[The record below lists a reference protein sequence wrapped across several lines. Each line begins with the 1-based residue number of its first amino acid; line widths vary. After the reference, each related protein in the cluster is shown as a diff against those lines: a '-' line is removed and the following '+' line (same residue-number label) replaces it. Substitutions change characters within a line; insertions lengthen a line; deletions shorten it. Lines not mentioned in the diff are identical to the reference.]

1 MVSSSNVRP
10 SQMGT
15 MITAGQDFGT
25 TSMRLLKRR
34 LLSGGGWALGGKV
47 LVALTGLFS
56 SALLARLLTP
66 QALGTYFLAY
76 SIVNV
81 GTSLGALGLT
91 GTVVRLV
98 AQSMGMNLFGRVRRV
113 VSVVL
118 SVGTL
123 GALGVGLAYLLFGDD
138 LATTV
143 FKAPALAAVTGLV
156 AGWIMVG
163 TLQGVLGE
171 TFRGFHDV
179 RLATILGGQTTG
191 AATGLATV
199 ALLTASLF
207 LIWLVDGQT
216 TVATVLLLA
225 ICSGAVNTL
234 VAGWLLHRRVTGLPE
249 QTADE
254 DPKPDPRKVLREV
267 LSVSLPLL
275 VVTLVMMVRTS
286 GDIWTLGAFLPQRE
300 LALYGAAN
308 RLVSMVTMPMVI
320 ITAVAPP
327 LIAEMYY
334 QGRRESLEHALRTM
348 ATLTG
353 IPGWLASMG
362 CIFFAGPILG
372 LVYGNYYRG
381 GAVVLALLSIG
392 LFASVCA
399 GSCGIVLSYTGHQK
413 TLMVITIIS
422 SGATLLAMFATVEP
436 YGIAGVAA
444 AKAAGQIL
452 QNGIVLLV
460 VRQKTGMWTH
470 IGFRGISR
478 PWSIKR

>member
-1 MVSSSNVRP
+1 
-10 SQMGT
+10 
-15 MITAGQDFGT
+15 
-25 TSMRLLKRR
+25 
-34 LLSGGGWALGGKV
+34 LSGGGWAFGGKM
-47 LVALTGLFS
+47 LVALTGLVS

-98 AQSMGMNLFGRVRRV
+98 AQNMGLNHFGRVRRV
-113 VSVVL
+113 INVAL
-118 SVGTL
+118 GVGTL
-123 GALGVGLAYLLFGDD
+123 GALGVGFAYLLFGHY
-138 LATTV
+138 LAKTV
-143 FKAPALAAVTGLV
+143 FNAPALAAVTGLV

-163 TLQGVLGE
+163 TVQGVLGE

-191 AATGLATV
+191 VATGLATV

-207 LIWLVDGQT
+207 LLWLINGQAT
-216 TVATVLLLA
+216 LATVVFLA
-225 ICSGAVNTL
+225 VCSGAVNTL
-234 VAGWLLHRRVTGLPE
+234 VAGWLLHRRMTGLSSH
-249 QTADE
+249 TADE
-254 DPKPDPRKVLREV
+254 GRKPDPKKVLREV
-267 LSVSLPLL
+267 LSISLPLL
-275 VVTLVMMVRTS
+275 TVTLVMMIRTS

-327 LIAEMYY
+327 LIAEMYH
-334 QGRRESLEHALRTM
+334 QGRTEDLEHVLRSM

-353 IPGWLASMG
+353 IPAWLASAG

-372 LVYGNYYRG
+372 LIYGNYYRG

-413 TLMVITIIS
+413 TLMVITIAS
-422 SGATLLAMFATVEP
+422 SAATLIAMLAAVEP
-436 YGIAGVAA
+436 YGIAGVAM
-444 AKAAGQIL
+444 AKAAGQVL

-460 VRQKTGMWTH
+460 VKQKTGMWTH
-470 IGFRGISR
+470 MGFRRISR
-478 PWSIKR
+478 PWRIIR